1 MYVVDYS
8 NRVQVFSAN
17 GVYQR
22 QFGKEHLRNSL
33 DIIVTA
39 DRHVIV
45 ADQTNSRVAIFNTM
59 GQLIHSFQV
68 GSSPYGL
75 AIDHNGDLFV
85 TLFNTSQVA
94 VF

>member
-1 MYVVDYS
+1 MKS
-8 NRVQVFSAN
+8 ICEILLTSSSR
-17 GVYQR
+17 
-22 QFGKEHLRNSL
+22 
-33 DIIVTA
+33 TA

-45 ADQTNSRVAIFNTM
+45 ADQCNSRVAIFNTM

-75 AIDHNGDLFV
+75 AIDHNGDLLV
-85 TLFNTSQVA
+85 TLFSTKQVA